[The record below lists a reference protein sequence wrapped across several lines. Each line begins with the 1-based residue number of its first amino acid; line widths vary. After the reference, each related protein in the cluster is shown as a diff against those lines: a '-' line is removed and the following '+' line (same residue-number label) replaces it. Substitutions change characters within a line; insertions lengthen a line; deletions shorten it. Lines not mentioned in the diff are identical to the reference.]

1 MIGAGWRAG
10 PLYNGTF
17 TDSGEESDP
26 LLLLL
31 LLLLEL
37 CTARLILLILHIL
50 CIIFWRSYFA
60 CLNMNHNC
68 SVSLSYSLFSSLI
81 FVVSVH
87 YSDTLCYSHFSRK
100 ASVHFTGAGQ
110 RFFSFFAPQ
119 YHLLHINPFALFAPL
134 SSSMLYTAHCSSCTI
149 PRLRLLLHS
158 CIAPCSKPLH
168 YVALL
173 HCSAPTMSFAHCS

>member
-1 MIGAGWRAG
+1 MIGAGGGLVR
-10 PLYNGTF
+10 F
-17 TDSGEESDP
+17 TM
-26 LLLLL
+26 
-31 LLLLEL
+31 EL
-37 CTARLILLILHIL
+37 SPTPARKVTRSFSFSFSCWSSALPVSHSTYYA
-50 CIIFWRSYFA
+50 SYFA

-158 CIAPCSKPLH
+158 CIAPSSKPLH

-173 HCSAPTMSFAHCS
+173 HCIAPTMSFAHCS